1 VEKTE
6 FSLAGYSYQHF
17 YWIGKPLV
25 KLFTSENSI
34 LDRVLQDAGIRM
46 YPEAYASI
54 LGLVLV
60 ASVIAVVPLIVLTG
74 FIFAVFAPLIILL
87 LGYAVPQVMAH
98 DRAQK
103 LDLEVP
109 FAGTYISVMATGGM
123 SPYASMRRLKECALL
138 PNISKSINDMEID
151 VEIRGVDPVSAMEKS
166 AQSLPSKD
174 YKELMLGY
182 ASTMRTGG
190 DVVHYLLVRTET
202 MFKDLAVKMKAFGE
216 RASMLM
222 ETYVTISILMTLM
235 LTVMYMTSLS
245 FESYW
250 GGSTDVGTYMIY
262 GFFLVPFMA
271 VIFIFISD
279 SQQISQPL
287 NDWRTYKAFL
297 AAIPLFVFLLLVLYL
312 PFAAPDATLPFAGPF
327 VALISGLRQVLGIER
342 GYEAG
347 IGMGISLL
355 VAALIGTIGHSYYTR
370 KNKDITEQVTH
381 FMRDLTE
388 ARKTGSSPERC
399 MENLAG
405 RKYGKFTPILATA
418 SRQIRWGLPFKVI
431 YQTFKTKINSWL
443 ALINIFL
450 LVDAVEV
457 GGGTPETLETLTH
470 FSEELSSIEKERKS
484 SQRPLLF
491 LPYLG
496 VGILIFSTLV
506 FLAFS
511 KTLLMSYS
519 NQSLPFS
526 QVVTLLLP
534 PLMVQIFCMGLVT
547 GKLSG
552 GSVANGFKH
561 SLILV
566 GLGLMFIPLAGLLT
580 LPFVGGG
587 V

>member
-1 VEKTE
+1 MAEKTE
-6 FSLAGYSYQHF
+6 FSLAGFSYQHF
-17 YWIGKPLV
+17 YWVGKTIGKLYNNEQFN
-25 KLFTSENSI
+25 LGQT
-34 LDRVLQDAGIRM
+34 LQDAGLRM
-46 YPEAYASI
+46 YPAAYASI
-54 LGLVLV
+54 LGFFFIVSIILVIP
-60 ASVIAVVPLIVLTG
+60 VILLTG
-74 FIFAVFAPLIILL
+74 FIFAVFAPFLVLL
-87 LGYAVPQVMAH
+87 LGYAVPLVMAH

-138 PNISKSINDMEID
+138 PNISKTINDMEID
-151 VEIRGVDPVSAMEKS
+151 VEIRGIDPVSAMEKS
-166 AQSLPSKD
+166 AQGLPSKD

-190 DVVHYLLVRTET
+190 DVLHYLLVRTET
-202 MFKDLAVKMKAFGE
+202 MFKDLAVKVKTFGE

-222 ETYVTISILMTLM
+222 ETYVTLSILMTLM

-250 GGSTDVGTYMIY
+250 GGNSDIGIYLIY
-262 GFFLVPFMA
+262 GYFLTPFVA
-271 VIFIFISD
+271 LLFIFIAD
-279 SQQISQPL
+279 SQQLSQPL
-287 NDWRTYKAFL
+287 NDWRTYKAFF
-297 AAIPLFVFLLLVLYL
+297 ASIPIFIFLVFVLFI

-327 VALISGLRQVLGIER
+327 VSLVTGLRQAVGLER

-347 IGMGISLL
+347 IGMGIALL
-355 VAALIGTIGHSYYTR
+355 AVAIIGTVAHSYYNR
-370 KNKDITEQVTH
+370 KNKDTAEQVTH

-388 ARKTGSSPERC
+388 ARKTGSSPESC

-405 RKYGKFTPILATA
+405 RKYGKFTPILAAAT
-418 SRQIRWGLPFKVI
+418 RQIRWGFPFKVI
-431 YQTFKTKINSWL
+431 YETFKTKINSWL

-457 GGGTPETLETLTH
+457 GGGTTETLETLTH
-470 FSEELSSIEKERKS
+470 FSEELTSIEKERKS

-511 KTLLMSYS
+511 KTLLMSFS
-519 NQSLPFS
+519 HQTIPFS

-534 PLMVQIFCMGLVT
+534 PLMVQIFFMGLVT

-552 GSVANGFKH
+552 GTTSNGFKH
-561 SLILV
+561 ALILTA
-566 GLGLMFIPLAGLLT
+566 LGLVFIPLAGYLT
-580 LPFVGGG
+580 MPFIGGS
-587 V
+587 